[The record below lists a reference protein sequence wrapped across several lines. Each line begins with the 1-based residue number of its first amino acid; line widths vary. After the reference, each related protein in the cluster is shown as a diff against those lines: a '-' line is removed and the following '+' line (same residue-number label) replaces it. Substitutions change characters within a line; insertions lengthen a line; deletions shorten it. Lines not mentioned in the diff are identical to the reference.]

1 MEDKERT
8 PLNRCK
14 CVAKDEVCAVYFL
27 HGLADHME
35 RWDSLKN
42 FLIDRKVSFYGHDQ
56 RGHGRTELGVKAY
69 IEDFNIFVDDTVK
82 EIECLKRDKP
92 DVPLIIMGHSM
103 GGLIA
108 VMVSLKRPDLI
119 HGAILSAPYLKLSD
133 NVSPFL
139 KRLAWGI
146 ARVFPRFY
154 MPWNSIDREK
164 LTPNLEQREKDEND
178 PLLWH
183 YGVRAGFAVEMFKAL
198 DETEKN
204 LSAYSIPT
212 FIFHGEFDDVCDYS
226 GSLKLAELKPDL
238 VKLVRY
244 EYPYHSLFHLMPED
258 TEIVMNDVHEKILEL
273 LGNCKR
279 E

>member
-1 MEDKERT
+1 
-8 PLNRCK
+8 
-14 CVAKDEVCAVYFL
+14 
-27 HGLADHME
+27 
-35 RWDSLKN
+35 
-42 FLIDRKVSFYGHDQ
+42 
-56 RGHGRTELGVKAY
+56 
-69 IEDFNIFVDDTVK
+69 
-82 EIECLKRDKP
+82 
-92 DVPLIIMGHSM
+92 
-103 GGLIA
+103 
-108 VMVSLKRPDLI
+108 
-119 HGAILSAPYLKLSD
+119 
-133 NVSPFL
+133 
-139 KRLAWGI
+139 
-146 ARVFPRFY
+146 

-244 EYPYHSLFHLMPED
+244 EYPYHSLFHLMPEVRD
-258 TEIVMNDVHEKILEL
+258 
-273 LGNCKR
+273 
-279 E
+279 